1 MMACKLKMI
10 WIKTI
15 KLLYDDNCF
24 MRIIIGTLYYKL
36 HDKKFANYIYI
47 KKKS

>member
-15 KLLYDDNCF
+15 KLLYDDNCLLDA
-24 MRIIIGTLYYKL
+24 LYYKL
-36 HDKKFANYIYI
+36 HDKKFANYIYM
-47 KKKS
+47 KNNKSPK